1 MKKVLVF
8 LLAILSSTVLLAQS
22 ESGEHF
28 VPITPD
34 DFGGMGMMV
43 NTVIVIDG
51 EEQYNPNLE
60 IAAFDVVTGECRGTK
75 YPPRTLPNGRIY
87 YALSVNGVV
96 GEYYTYKLYDHE
108 NDVEFDY
115 EVDFTDENYPQLS
128 FEVNGTYG
136 ALRTPWEV
144 HFVSSSNGFTKD
156 ITPYSGDGGSY
167 LIASPI
173 GEVAVTAVENLT
185 SNEFDLYYFDQ
196 EQELEWINYNQG
208 ANADPGF
215 TTLVAG
221 KGYLYANSGDG
232 TNNVVTL
239 TFNGDAYSGEG
250 TFPLDYDANAELK
263 GWNLMGNPFAVTA
276 HVDRAF
282 YLMNETGDDYISYDA
297 NATIEAME
305 GCFVV
310 AEAEGESVTF
320 SPAETGKSANL
331 ALNLSN
337 GRNVVDRA
345 ILSFNEGRTLPKFM
359 LNENHTKLFIPV
371 DGKDFAVVGAENQG
385 EMPVSFKAEKNGVYN
400 ISINA
405 ENVAFD
411 YLHLID
417 NKTGADV
424 DLLETPSY
432 TFKATTND
440 YASRFRLVFG
450 ITTDINDVNVNNF
463 GFYNNGNIVINNEG
477 AAILNIVDVLGRT
490 ISSQSINGSQNV
502 SLNAKAGVYT
512 LQLIQGE
519 NVKTQKIVVE

>member
-8 LLAILSSTVLLAQS
+8 LLAILSSTVLFAQS

-28 VPITPD
+28 SPIVPD
-34 DFGGMGMMV
+34 EYGGINMMI
-43 NTVIVIDG
+43 NAVIVIDG
-51 EEQYNPNLE
+51 VEQANTNLE
-60 IAAFDVVTGECRGTK
+60 LAAFDTESGECRGTK
-75 YPPRTLPNGRIY
+75 FPPRTLPNGRIY
-87 YALSVNGVV
+87 YAVSVKGVD
-96 GEYYTYKLYDHE
+96 GESYTYKLYDHANE
-108 NDVEFDY
+108 QELDY
-115 EVDFTDENYPQLS
+115 EVTFPENYPQVS
-128 FEVNGTYG
+128 FGPNDTYG
-136 ALRTPWEV
+136 NLRAPWEA
-144 HFVSSSNGFTKD
+144 HFISSSNGFTKD
-156 ITPYSGDGGSY
+156 ITPYSGDGGYY

-196 EQELEWINYNQG
+196 AQELEWINYNQG

-276 HVDRAF
+276 YVDRAF
-282 YLMNETGDDYISYDA
+282 YLMNEAGDDYISYDA

-405 ENVAFD
+405 ENVAFG

-417 NKTGADV
+417 NLTGADV
-424 DLLETPSY
+424 NLLETPSY
-432 TFKATTND
+432 TFEATTSD
-440 YASRFRLVFG
+440 YASRFRLVFAADNNG
-450 ITTDINDVNVNNF
+450 NDNNF
-463 GFYNNGNIVINNEG
+463 GFYCNGNIVINNEG

-490 ISSQSINGSQNV
+490 ISSQNINGSQNV